1 MKTKIIPIIGLLSL
15 ISIIFFSCEETTYR
29 EYKGNAP
36 VYMSYADLRTSIK
49 EEQNVDLKNPGKIY
63 FKDNYIFIIE
73 ELKGIHVFDNNNP
86 AAPVKKT
93 FIKVPGVVDMAI
105 SGNILYADSFV
116 DLVILDVQD
125 VKNIHEVGR
134 VRDILPYTVP
144 PTENE
149 FPKGF
154 IDKEKGLVVDWELK
168 TIKERVYNN
177 SDVYPVFKTGFAG
190 MDNSSI
196 KTLSSGVSSGGVG
209 IGGSMARFGLKD
221 KVLYL
226 LGGNTLKLFDITVKT
241 TPAKLFD
248 INPGNGIETMFITGN
263 NMFLGTTTGMII
275 YDITNPQT
283 LIRKST
289 YNHMRSCDPVVV
301 DDTLAYM
308 TLRSGTNCGGTIN
321 CLDVVN
327 IKNIVQP
334 SLVRSYPMTNPFG
347 LGKDGDL
354 LFICDG
360 NAGLKVYDAS
370 DPKTISNR
378 LIYTYPNI
386 KAYDVIPIGDVLV
399 LIGDEGL
406 FQYNYSN
413 VQNIT
418 LMSLIPVV
426 TD

>member
-1 MKTKIIPIIGLLSL
+1 
-15 ISIIFFSCEETTYR
+15 
-29 EYKGNAP
+29 
-36 VYMSYADLRTSIK
+36 
-49 EEQNVDLKNPGKIY
+49 
-63 FKDNYIFIIE
+63 
-73 ELKGIHVFDNNNP
+73 
-86 AAPVKKT
+86 
-93 FIKVPGVVDMAI
+93 
-105 SGNILYADSFV
+105 
-116 DLVILDVQD
+116 
-125 VKNIHEVGR
+125 
-134 VRDILPYTVP
+134 
-144 PTENE
+144 
-149 FPKGF
+149 
-154 IDKEKGLVVDWELK
+154 
-168 TIKERVYNN
+168 
-177 SDVYPVFKTGFAG
+177 
-190 MDNSSI
+190 
-196 KTLSSGVSSGGVG
+196 
-209 IGGSMARFGLKD
+209 
-221 KVLYL
+221 
-226 LGGNTLKLFDITVKT
+226 
-241 TPAKLFD
+241 FD
-248 INPGNGIETMFITGN
+248 INPGSGIETMFITGN

-301 DDTLAYM
+301 DDTLAYI

-321 CLDVVN
+321 SLDVVN
-327 IKNIVQP
+327 IKNVSQP
-334 SLVRSYPMTNPFG
+334 SLVLSYPMNNPYG

-418 LMSLIPVV
+418 LMSSILVV
-426 TD
+426 K